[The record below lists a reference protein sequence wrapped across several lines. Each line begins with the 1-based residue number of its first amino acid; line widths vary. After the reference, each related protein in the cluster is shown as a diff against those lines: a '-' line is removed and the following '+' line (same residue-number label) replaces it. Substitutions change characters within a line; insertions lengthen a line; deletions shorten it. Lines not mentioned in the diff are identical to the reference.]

1 MRRAGSL
8 KERIKE
14 AEGERGPLHFALEI
28 YRHIKWRIYCARMQG
43 KTRQEAFQYIYKNDG
58 WGYLRL
64 EDAPDD
70 FYSGPG
76 SYAAELVE
84 PYVILVK
91 ELVAEMGIKTI
102 VDLGCGDFNVGSRIA
117 PLVDDYTGCDIVPEL
132 VARNNRIFSDDGCR
146 FVCLDMV
153 DDNLPPADLCLIREA
168 LQHLSNEEVLQILP
182 KLRQYKF
189 VLITEGVEMS
199 RGACNSDVPHGSY
212 RGISLEDPPFSM
224 AGTEMLRLEHPH
236 TKNTLVV
243 STLFSNPREPLLEK
257 ER

>member
-1 MRRAGSL
+1 MGRISSI

-14 AEGERGPLHFALEI
+14 IEGEKGALHFALER
-28 YRHIKWRIYCARMQG
+28 YRRIKWWAYCTRMER
-43 KTRQEAFQYIYKNDG
+43 KTRQKVFQDIYKKDK

-64 EDAPDD
+64 EGAPSD

-76 SYAAELVE
+76 SYADELVE
-84 PYVILVK
+84 PYVNLVK

-132 VARNNRIFSDDGCR
+132 VERNNRKYSDDGCH

-153 DDNLPPADLCLIREA
+153 DDDLPPADLCLIREA

-189 VLITEGVEMS
+189 VLITESVEMS